1 MSLGL
6 PLRVFVALL
15 AAIVPAVLFGMASAN
30 LFETILA
37 GTNSGLLAFGTL
49 VVVIVWAAILSIL
62 VIRSVS
68 EEATGMVAL
77 ARHGDSSDQEEAA
90 ESSNAYARLAFALDE
105 RNRQVATLA
114 AETQAAPIARDPR
127 EVASHVVRTARRL
140 TGDPT
145 WNLAVVRSD
154 LPAVLPAGVYD
165 HQGDAPSPIGDLEQ
179 WATTAEATDE
189 PTSARKLE
197 GPWGAFLVVDVA
209 SHDDV
214 SAALLAPWEGRPEP
228 SRAELD
234 LLSLLGQH
242 AGTNLEHALLYSTV
256 RLQADELDRM
266 ARIQADFLRGV
277 SHDLQTP
284 LTSIRALADELEE
297 QPGLDAQMR
306 ENLDIISHQA
316 DRLRRMVGQLL
327 ASSRLEAGALTPRQ
341 EIFAVRPLIERSWSA
356 LRAGRPFTLEVS
368 GDAQLAV
375 ADPDRLEQVLWALLD
390 NAVKYS
396 APDSPIAAAIRPGD
410 GDTMEITITDQGVGM
425 DPPDQAQAFD
435 QFYRSDNA
443 RRLVPDGS
451 GVGLYAA
458 RGLIEAMGG
467 MVTLTSSLGHGT
479 TVSIRLPAELIATES
494 S

>member
-1 MSLGL
+1 
-6 PLRVFVALL
+6 
-15 AAIVPAVLFGMASAN
+15 
-30 LFETILA
+30 
-37 GTNSGLLAFGTL
+37 
-49 VVVIVWAAILSIL
+49 
-62 VIRSVS
+62 
-68 EEATGMVAL
+68 
-77 ARHGDSSDQEEAA
+77 
-90 ESSNAYARLAFALDE
+90 
-105 RNRQVATLA
+105 
-114 AETQAAPIARDPR
+114 
-127 EVASHVVRTARRL
+127 
-140 TGDPT
+140 
-145 WNLAVVRSD
+145 
-154 LPAVLPAGVYD
+154 
-165 HQGDAPSPIGDLEQ
+165 
-179 WATTAEATDE
+179 
-189 PTSARKLE
+189 
-197 GPWGAFLVVDVA
+197 
-209 SHDDV
+209 
-214 SAALLAPWEGRPEP
+214 
-228 SRAELD
+228 
-234 LLSLLGQH
+234 
-242 AGTNLEHALLYSTV
+242 
-256 RLQADELDRM
+256 
-266 ARIQADFLRGV
+266 
-277 SHDLQTP
+277 
-284 LTSIRALADELEE
+284 
-297 QPGLDAQMR
+297 
-306 ENLDIISHQA
+306 
-316 DRLRRMVGQLL
+316 MVGQLL
-327 ASSRLEAGALTPRQ
+327 AASRLEAGALTPRQ